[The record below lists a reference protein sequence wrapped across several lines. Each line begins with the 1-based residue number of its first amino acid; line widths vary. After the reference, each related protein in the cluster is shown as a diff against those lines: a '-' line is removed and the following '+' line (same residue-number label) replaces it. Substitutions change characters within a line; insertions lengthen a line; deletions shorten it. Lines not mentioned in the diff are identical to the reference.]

1 MRRDP
6 RETERRLLSIAS
18 EQGGYFT
25 ARQALSVGYT
35 YRQQH
40 FHRERGNWL
49 LVDRGLFRLRGYPN
63 SPHEDLIRW
72 AFWSRDQKGQI
83 KAAVSH
89 ESALAFHDLGDIM
102 PAKLH
107 FTVPKGFRKRAP
119 DACVLHHRNLGDSD
133 LERHE
138 GFLVT
143 TPLRTIKDVAESHVS
158 PEHLI
163 KALHD
168 ALNRG
173 LIRRKQLEEDGMS
186 RFGRQRLDEAVQA
199 LAKSQDHEAA

>member
-1 MRRDP
+1 MKRDP
-6 RETERRLLSIAS
+6 RETERRLWSIAS
-18 EQGGYFT
+18 NQGGYFT

-49 LVDRGLFRLRGYPN
+49 PIDHGLFRLRDFPN

-72 AFWSRDQKGQI
+72 SFWSRDQGGKI
-83 KAAVSH
+83 RAVVSH
-89 ESALAFHDLGDIM
+89 ESALDFHNLGEVM

-107 FTVPKGFRKRAP
+107 ITVPNNFRKQAP
-119 DACVLHHRNLGDSD
+119 KTCVLHYNDIAEADIES
-133 LERHE
+133 HE

-143 TPLRTIKDVAESHVS
+143 TPLRTIKDVAEGDLS
-158 PEHLI
+158 PEYLI

-173 LIRRKQLEEDGMS
+173 IVRKKQFEENGIS
-186 RFGRQRLDEAVQA
+186 TLGKQRLDEALRV
-199 LAKSQDHEAA
+199 LELEAR

>member
-6 RETERRLLSIAS
+6 RETERHLVAIAS

-25 ARQALSVGYT
+25 AQQALSVGYT

-49 LVDRGLFRLRGYPN
+49 LIDRGLFRLRDYP
-63 SPHEDLIRW
+63 SSSREDLIRW
-72 AFWSRDQKGQI
+72 GFWSRDRKGKI
-83 KAAVSH
+83 RAVVSH
-89 ESALAFHDLGDIM
+89 ESALAFHDLSDIM

-107 FTVPKGFRKRAP
+107 LTVPKGFRKIP
-119 DACVLHHRNLGDSD
+119 PGACVLHYAALAEQEIEH
-133 LERHE
+133 HQ
-138 GFLVT
+138 GFQVT
-143 TPLRTIKDVAESHVS
+143 TPLRTIKDVAESTLS

-163 KALHD
+163 KALRD
-168 ALNRG
+168 AMSRG

-186 RFGRQRLDEAVQA
+186 RLGRQRLNQA
-199 LAKSQDHEAA
+199 MEAAA

>member
-6 RETERRLLSIAS
+6 RETERRLLVIAS

-25 ARQALSVGYT
+25 ATQALSVGYT

-49 LVDRGLFRLRGYPN
+49 LIDRGLFRLRDYPS
-63 SPHEDLIRW
+63 SPYEDLIRW
-72 AFWSRDQKGQI
+72 GFWSRDRKGNI
-83 KAAVSH
+83 RAVVSH
-89 ESALAFHDLGDIM
+89 ESALAFHDLGEVM

-107 FTVPKGFRKRAP
+107 LTVPKGFRKRAP
-119 DACVLHHRNLGDSD
+119 GACVLHYSD
-133 LERHE
+133 LADQDIERHE
-138 GFLVT
+138 GFFVT
-143 TPLRTIKDVAESHVS
+143 TPLRAIKDIAEGDLS

-173 LIRRKQLEEDGMS
+173 LIRRRQLEQDGMS
-186 RFGRQRLDEAVQA
+186 PLGKQRLDEAVRT
-199 LAKSQDHEAA
+199 LAQDQR

>member
-6 RETERRLLSIAS
+6 RETERRLLSLAS
-18 EQGGYFT
+18 DQGGYFT

-49 LVDRGLFRLRGYPN
+49 PIDRGLFRLRDYPN
-63 SPHEDLIRW
+63 SQHEDLIRW
-72 AFWSRDQKGQI
+72 AFWSRDQKGNI
-83 KAAVSH
+83 RATVSH
-89 ESALAFHDLGDIM
+89 ESALAFHDLGDVM

-107 FTVPKGFRKRAP
+107 LTVPKGFRKSAP
-119 DACVLHHRNLGDSD
+119 GACIIHYGNFTDQD
-133 LERHE
+133 IERHE

-143 TPLRTIKDVAESHVS
+143 TPLRTVKDVAEGDLS
-158 PEHLI
+158 PEQLI

-173 LIRRKQLEEDGMS
+173 VIRRRQLEQDGLS
-186 RFGRQRLDEAVQA
+186 TFGRQRLDEAIAVWGQG
-199 LAKSQDHEAA
+199 QDSR

>member
-6 RETERRLLSIAS
+6 RDTERHLVAIAS

-25 ARQALSVGYT
+25 AKQALSVGYT

-49 LVDRGLFRLRGYPN
+49 LIDRGLFRLRDYPS

-72 AFWSRDQKGQI
+72 AFWSRDRKGKIQ
-83 KAAVSH
+83 AVVSH
-89 ESALAFHDLGDIM
+89 ESALAFHDLSDVM

-107 FTVPKGFRKRAP
+107 LTVPSGFRKHAP
-119 DACVLHHRNLGDSD
+119 GACVLHYRNLEEQDI
-133 LERHE
+133 ERHE
-138 GFLVT
+138 GFCVT
-143 TPLRTIKDVAESHVS
+143 TPLRTVLDVAEGDLS
-158 PEHLI
+158 PEHLV

-173 LIRRKQLEEDGMS
+173 LIRRKQLDQDGLS
-186 RFGRQRLDEAVQA
+186 PLGRQRLHEAVDA
-199 LAKSQDHEAA
+199 LAQDRR

>member
-6 RETERRLLSIAS
+6 KETERRLLAVAS

-49 LVDRGLFRLRGYPN
+49 LIDRGLFRLRDYPN

-72 AFWSRDQKGQI
+72 AFWSRDRKGQI
-83 KAAVSH
+83 KAVVSH
-89 ESALAFHDLGDIM
+89 ESALAFHDLGDVM

-107 FTVPKGFRKRAP
+107 LTVPKGFRKRSP
-119 DACVLHHRNLGDSD
+119 GACVLHYGNLADD
-133 LERHE
+133 DIERHE
-138 GFLVT
+138 GFLVS
-143 TPLRTIKDVAESHVS
+143 TPLRTIKDVADSDLS
-158 PEHLI
+158 PEQLN

-173 LIRRKQLEEDGMS
+173 LIRKRQLEQDGLS
-186 RFGRQRLDEAVQA
+186 TFGRQRLNEAVA
-199 LAKSQDHEAA
+199 VVEQDSR